1 MKFNE
6 QYTVE
11 NYIIEFLCG
20 DRSFAPTQ
28 DDKKQ
33 VTQDGSAGGLGY
45 EYIPPQ
51 EFTQLREFENEYIVS
66 PLLLAA
72 IKRINN
78 IDDDEAYN
86 VVREIKKIDTNEGFL
101 NLFRNGVDIID
112 LGTQRTINYHVVDW
126 DELDRDCHVAMDPRN
141 DNNNQFVVTNQFY
154 FEGNSE
160 NIRPD
165 VLIFINGLP
174 LIDIEAKS
182 PTASDGVSF
191 ENGIDQIKRYE
202 KVAQKLFI
210 PLFLKM
216 TRPIMELKVW
226 HWIIMDAFMQ

>member
-86 VVREIKKIDTNEGFL
+86 IVREVKKIDTNEGFL
-101 NLFRNGVDIID
+101 NLFRNGVDIVD
-112 LGTQRTINYHVVDW
+112 LATKRTINYRVVDF
-126 DELDRDCHVAMDPRN
+126 
-141 DNNNQFVVTNQFY
+141 DNLLNNQFVVSNQFY

-165 VLIFINGLP
+165 ILVFLNGLP
-174 LIDIEAKS
+174 VVDIEAKS
-182 PTASDGVSF
+182 PTASVSVNY
-191 ENGIDQIKRYE
+191 ENAVDQIGRYE
-202 KVAQKLFI
+202 RNAWKLFL
-210 PLFLKM
+210 PNCFNVATDGLK
-216 TRPIMELKVW
+216 TVYGVTYSPKQYFAE
-226 HWIIMDAFMQ
+226 